1 MRHYFLGVLKRK
13 NDSHKG
19 DNGKVMII
27 GGSPLFHGAP
37 ILCSL
42 AAEYSGVDL
51 IYPFLAPSQI
61 EAAKT
66 HSLNFILHSFKEE
79 VLSPKDVKPILTF
92 SRQVDCVVIGPGL
105 GTATKTKTAIK
116 SLLSHLEA
124 PTVVDASAL
133 MYTNHLPKV
142 CVLTPHRREFL
153 SMTGD
158 DPTPKNVQK
167 WSKNL
172 KATIVCKGPEDIIAD
187 NDEIAINNTGN
198 ALMTVGGTGDVLS
211 GFIGGL
217 MAQGATPFDAGK
229 YATRILGL
237 IAENLA
243 EMEGS
248 LRAIDLAQSIPG
260 AILKM

>member
-1 MRHYFLGVLKRK
+1 MLKRK
-13 NDSHKG
+13 KDSHKG

-27 GGSPLFHGAP
+27 AGSPMFHGAP

-42 AAEYSGVDL
+42 AAEHAGVDL
-51 IYPFLAPSQI
+51 VFPVIPKEHH

-66 HSLNFILHSFKEE
+66 YSLNFILQSFKED
-79 VLSPKDVKPILTF
+79 VLSSKDVKGLLSF
-92 SRQVDCVVIGPGL
+92 SKQVDCVVIGPGL
-105 GTATKTKTAIK
+105 GTDTKTKSAVK
-116 SLLSHLEA
+116 SLLSHLTV

-133 MYTNHLPKV
+133 SYTNHLPEV
-142 CVLTPHRREFL
+142 CVLTPHRGEFL
-153 SMTGD
+153 NMTGD

-198 ALMTVGGTGDVLS
+198 AMMTVGGTGDVLS

-217 MAQGATPFDAGK
+217 IARGMEPFDACK
-229 YATRILGL
+229 YATRIMGL
-237 IAENLA
+237 LAENLA
-243 EMEGS
+243 DLES
-248 LRAIDLAQSIPG
+248 SIRAVDLAYAIP
-260 AILKM
+260 AATLKM

>member
-1 MRHYFLGVLKRK
+1 MLKREK
-13 NDSHKG
+13 ESHKG
-19 DNGKVMII
+19 DNGKVMVV

-37 ILCSL
+37 ILCAL

-51 IYPFLAPSQI
+51 VFPFLPPCQM

-66 HSLNFILHSFKEE
+66 YSLNFILQRFEE
-79 VLSPKDVKPILTF
+79 EILSVKDVKTILNF
-92 SRQVDCVVIGPGL
+92 SQQVDCVVIGPGL
-105 GTATKTKTAIK
+105 GNATKTKTAIK
-116 SLLSHLEA
+116 SILSHLQV

-133 MYTNHLPKV
+133 MYTNHLPEV
-142 CVLTPHRREFL
+142 CVLTPHRGEFL
-153 SMTGD
+153 NMTGE
-158 DPTPKNVQK
+158 DPTPKNLQK

-187 NDEIAINNTGN
+187 DDEIAINNTGN
-198 ALMTVGGTGDVLS
+198 ALMTVGGTGDVLA

-217 MAQGATPFDAGK
+217 MAQGLSPFDAGK

-243 EMEGS
+243 EMES
-248 LRAIDLAQSIPG
+248 SVRAIDLARAIPG
-260 AILKM
+260 ATLKM